1 MAATPTHP
9 AHKLLSRA
17 HSPTTA
23 HELFTDRI
31 KKKPLLVRPTSPPPG
46 SNNRQ
51 RRRIERLRKKEYYL
65 RKQKP
70 RPLSAKEKRISGVHD
85 LSKEKGECKWEVYV
99 GLNRMWKGYV
109 WEVLGLR
116 GGADGENNRLVSAQN
131 HGALLASLDY
141 HGAELEVV
149 RCGCVGRV
157 GTRGIV
163 VRDTKFTFV
172 VVTRRDE
179 VRSKSMSYTYPLGG
193 SRGCCS
199 CFLLEGH
206 WADVRPAVWCY
217 SYTEEGYYLSV

>member
-1 MAATPTHP
+1 MAATPAHP
-9 AHKLLSRA
+9 AYKLLSRA
-17 HSPTTA
+17 HPSNTA
-23 HELFTDRI
+23 QELFNDRI
-31 KKKPLLVRPTSPPPG
+31 KKKPLLLRPTSPPPA

-109 WEVLGLR
+109 WEVLGLKGSA
-116 GGADGENNRLVSAQN
+116 GGNRMVSAQN

-157 GTRGIV
+157 GTKGIV

-179 VRSKSMSYTYPLGG
+179 VRSKSCHIILGNRYYASCSYWREIWLT
-193 SRGCCS
+193 
-199 CFLLEGH
+199 
-206 WADVRPAVWCY
+206 
-217 SYTEEGYYLSV
+217 